1 MESRL
6 SKLKSYLIEHPI
18 DLGDNV
24 DFPCLDALWWLYAE
38 HHPMVNDNTKSHYF
52 TIRNLVEAV
61 PVLDSDQMMEL
72 VSRLCLEHE
81 RIAFFAGFR
90 LGAQLILELSEELH
104 IDLS

>member
-1 MESRL
+1 MEPCL

-18 DLGDNV
+18 DLGDDV

-38 HHPMVNDNTKSHYF
+38 HHPMVNETTKAHYL
-52 TIRNLVEAV
+52 TIRNLVDAI

-72 VSRLCLEHE
+72 VSKLSLEHE

-90 LGAQLILELSEELH
+90 LGVQLILELSGELH
-104 IDLS
+104 TK